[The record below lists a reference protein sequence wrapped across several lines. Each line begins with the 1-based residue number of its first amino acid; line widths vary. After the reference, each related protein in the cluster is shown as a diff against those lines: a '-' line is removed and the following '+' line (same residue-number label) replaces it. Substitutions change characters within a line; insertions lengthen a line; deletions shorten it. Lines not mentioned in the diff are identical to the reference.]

1 MTHLSLG
8 LLVYTTHPDT
18 NERVYHLVQR
28 RDSYHYIAFL
38 IGKTTDPITS
48 IKYMTDDERQRLR
61 NYSFDELIVDLFPE
75 EGVKHL
81 DYVRG
86 KKLFDSLDIE
96 ALIKENPSL
105 SPVPQWVIPKGGR
118 KNSRES
124 PIVCALREYK
134 EETLNRDYLSFLDQ
148 PPIKNEH
155 IGTDGKL
162 YRVFYFVAEAPRLTE
177 TYFRK
182 SNTLRP
188 YYVTGETSDVIW
200 ATSAVCQKLIPGYLT
215 DVFKIADTYN
225 KENSLTLRQ
234 LSQRWTQEVL
244 KREYCGGDLPKVV
257 LDEKKE

>member
-18 NERVYHLVQR
+18 NERMYHLVQR

-38 IGKTTDPITS
+38 IGKTTDPVTS
-48 IKYMTDDERQRLR
+48 VKYMTDDERERLQH
-61 NYSFDELIVDLFPE
+61 YSFDELINDLFPE
-75 EGVKHL
+75 EGVKHF

-86 KKLFDSLDIE
+86 KKLFESLDICK
-96 ALIKENPSL
+96 LIKENPSL
-105 SPVPQWVIPKGGR
+105 APFPQWIIPKGGR

-134 EETLNRDYLSFLDQ
+134 EETLNRDYLCFLDQ

-162 YRVFYFVAEAPRLTE
+162 YRVFYFVAEAPRLKE

-200 ATSAVCQKLIPGYLT
+200 ATSDVCRKLIPEYLS
-215 DVFKIADTYN
+215 DVFRVADSYN
-225 KENSLTLRQ
+225 KTNNLTLRQ
-234 LSQRWTQEVL
+234 LGQRWPQEVL
-244 KREYCGGDLPKVV
+244 KREYCGEDLIQAIPE
-257 LDEKKE
+257 EKKE